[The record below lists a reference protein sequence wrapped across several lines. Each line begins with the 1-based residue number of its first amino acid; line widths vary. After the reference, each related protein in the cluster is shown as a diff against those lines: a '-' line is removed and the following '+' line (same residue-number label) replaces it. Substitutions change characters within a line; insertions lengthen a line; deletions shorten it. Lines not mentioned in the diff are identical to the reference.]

1 MKRSTLGLGI
11 SLSLLTIMG
20 STNLALSN
28 SAVPQTPLPSV
39 SLKPVVTPSE
49 YNLALSAR
57 LPFQLADNQI
67 TWEINSLDPSLVK
80 PHRLQGQHAYLQ
92 LPTGL
97 YQVSLQ
103 IGNYH
108 AQQQAQV
115 TQQQGSAPIVFQ
127 PNIGYLRAQSD
138 MARDWQL
145 LADNKPEPIM
155 MEAASNHF
163 NRLLVEG
170 EYAIYSN
177 SGGQNV
183 IKRIR
188 VETGKTTYV
197 DQASKDAKVNLVATL
212 QDAPA
217 MRFMHW
223 SVYRVENGDR
233 QEIASTT
240 RHSSTIV
247 VPPGQYEAVARLDGV
262 ERKRIF
268 RAQPDT
274 SNDVVLALDRS

>member
-11 SLSLLTIMG
+11 SLSLLTMMG
-20 STNLALSN
+20 STKLALSN
-28 SAVPQTPLPSV
+28 SSVPKTPFPSISV
-39 SLKPVVTPSE
+39 KPTVVPSE
-49 YNLALSAR
+49 YNLALNAQ
-57 LPFQLADNQI
+57 LPFQLAESQI
-67 TWEINSLDPSLVK
+67 EWQINSLDPNLVK

-92 LPTGL
+92 LPPGL
-97 YQVSLQ
+97 YHISLQ
-103 IGNYH
+103 IGNYY
-108 AQQQAQV
+108 AQQQVQV
-115 TQQQGSAPIVFQ
+115 SKQQGSAPIVFQ

-138 MARDWQL
+138 TARDWQL

-155 MEAASNHF
+155 LEADSNHF

-177 SGGQNV
+177 SGGQNI

-223 SVYRVENGDR
+223 SVYRLENGDR
-233 QEIASTT
+233 QEIATST
-240 RHSSTIV
+240 RHSTTIV
-247 VPPGQYEAVARLDGV
+247 VPPGQYEAVAKLDGV
-262 ERKRIF
+262 ERKRTF

-274 SNDVVLALDRS
+274 SSDVVLALDR

>member
-1 MKRSTLGLGI
+1 MKRSLLGLSI
-11 SLSLLTIMG
+11 SLSLLTLMG
-20 STNLALSN
+20 SSNLALSN

-49 YNLALSAR
+49 YNLALSAQ
-57 LPFQLADNQI
+57 LPFQLAENQI
-67 TWEINSLDPSLVK
+67 MWEIGSLDPSLVQS
-80 PHRLQGQHAYLQ
+80 HRFQGKQAYLQ
-92 LPTGL
+92 LPAGT

-108 AQQQAQV
+108 AQKEV
-115 TQQQGSAPIVFQ
+115 HVREQQGSAPIVFQ

-138 MARDWQL
+138 TAHNWQL
-145 LADNKPEPIM
+145 LADNNPEPIM
-155 MEAASNHF
+155 LEADSTHF

-170 EYAIYSN
+170 EYAIYAN
-177 SGGQNV
+177 SGGQNL

-197 DQASKDAKVNLVATL
+197 DQTSKDAKVNLVATL

-223 SVYRVENGDR
+223 SVYRLENGDR
-233 QEIASTT
+233 QEIATST
-240 RHSSTIV
+240 RHSTTIV
-247 VPPGQYEAVARLDGV
+247 VPPGQYEAVASLDGV
-262 ERKRIF
+262 ERKRTF

-274 SNDVVLALDRS
+274 SNDIVLALDH

>member
-11 SLSLLTIMG
+11 SLSLLTMMG
-20 STNLALSN
+20 STKLALSN
-28 SAVPQTPLPSV
+28 STLPATPLPNISV
-39 SLKPVVTPSE
+39 KPTVAPSE
-49 YNLALSAR
+49 YNLALNAL
-57 LPFQLADNQI
+57 LPFQLAEDQI
-67 TWEINSLDPSLVK
+67 HWEINSLDPTLVK
-80 PHRLQGQHAYLQ
+80 PHSVTGQRIYLQ
-92 LPTGL
+92 LPKGI
-97 YQVSLQ
+97 YQVSLN
-103 IGNYH
+103 IGNYR
-108 AQQQAQV
+108 AQQQVQV
-115 TQQQGSAPIVFQ
+115 SEQQGSAPIVFQ

-138 MARDWQL
+138 TARDWQL

-155 MEAASNHF
+155 LEAASTHF

-247 VPPGQYEAVARLDGV
+247 VPPGQYEAVAKLDGV